1 MATPKESKEAEDQA
15 RAQESMQEEQEGS
28 LAVTKLLEEERRQEI
43 AQRERIGKI
52 TMAIEQVLIDN
63 DATMGDFLQAF
74 SLISERTNR
83 VVSDWKVS
91 EIKTSFDKIV

>member
-1 MATPKESKEAEDQA
+1 MPKESKEAEDQA
-15 RAQESMQEEQEGS
+15 RTQESIQEEQEGS
-28 LAVTKLLEEERRQEI
+28 LAVTKLLEEERRQEMVH
-43 AQRERIGKI
+43 RDRIGKI

-74 SLISERTNR
+74 SLISERTSR